1 MFSSSRRL
9 LFLLCLF
16 LSAVA
21 LHGQAQF
28 KALLVTKTQGWHHD
42 ALSAA
47 VPAMRALAN
56 RHSFQ
61 LDRYQDGEKL
71 TSEQLVKYDVII
83 LLSTTGD
90 IFDLEEQAA
99 FEQFI
104 QAGNGFVGI
113 HAAADTEY
121 EWEWYNQLVGRMFRI
136 HPLIQTA
143 MIEVENANFPGLA
156 QWPQRMMWTDEW
168 YEFDEEK
175 TTGLNY
181 LLTVDESTFDP
192 KADWGRV
199 AGDGMGDFHP
209 IAWYHE
215 FDGGRSFYTA
225 LGHMP
230 EVYSEKDFLDH
241 VFGGIYW
248 AATGKGLK

>member
-1 MFSSSRRL
+1 M
-9 LFLLCLF
+9 FLLKRALF
-16 LSAVA
+16 SLFGLLLCTS
-21 LHGQAQF
+21 LLNGQQF
-28 KALLVTKTQGWHHD
+28 KALLVTKTAGWHHD

-56 RHSFQ
+56 RHHFQ
-61 LDRYQDGEKL
+61 LDRHQDGEKL
-71 TSEQLVKYDVII
+71 NSEQLAQYDVII

-90 IFDLEEQAA
+90 IFDLDEQTA

-104 QAGNGFVGI
+104 RAGNGFVGI
-113 HAAADTEY
+113 HAASDTEY
-121 EWEWYNQLVGRMFRI
+121 DWEWYNQLVGRMFRI
-136 HPLIQTA
+136 HPATQTA
-143 MIEVENANFPGLA
+143 MIDVVDPTFPGLE
-156 QWPQRMMWTDEW
+156 QWPKRMMWTDEW
-168 YEFDEEK
+168 YEFTEEK
-175 TTGLNY
+175 TADLNY

-192 KADWGRV
+192 VADWGRV

-230 EVYSEKDFLDH
+230 EVYTEKAFLDH

-248 AATGKGLK
+248 AAMGKGL